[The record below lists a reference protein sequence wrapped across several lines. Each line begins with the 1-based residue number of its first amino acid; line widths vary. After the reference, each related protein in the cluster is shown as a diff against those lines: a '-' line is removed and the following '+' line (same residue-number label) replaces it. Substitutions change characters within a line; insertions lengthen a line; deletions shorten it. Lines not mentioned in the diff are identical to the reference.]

1 MLLRPYRILFNSIAK
16 RKHADGSRDKPPRKH
31 VDPLPEH
38 AGMELGRSVLRVKA
52 GEECKRQHGLHRYS
66 TKKRKTKDRVSSLLN
81 RDGDEVMKGTE
92 KHEVLAAFFSLVF
105 TGKISSQVSHTP
117 EARLWGKEILTTSEE
132 DQVRDKLH
140 I

>member
-38 AGMELGRSVLRVKA
+38 AGMELGRSVLRVET
-52 GEECKRQHGLHRYS
+52 GEECERQQGLHRYS

-92 KHEVLAAFFSLVF
+92 KHAAFFSLVF
-105 TGKISSQVSHTP
+105 MGKISSQVSHTP
-117 EARLWGKEILTTSEE
+117 EARL
-132 DQVRDKLH
+132 
-140 I
+140 